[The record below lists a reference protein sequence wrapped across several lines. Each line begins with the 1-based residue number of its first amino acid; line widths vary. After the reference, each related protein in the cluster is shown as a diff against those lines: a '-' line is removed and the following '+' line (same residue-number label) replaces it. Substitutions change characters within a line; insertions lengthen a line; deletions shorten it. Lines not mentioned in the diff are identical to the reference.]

1 MRINTQI
8 TQVIG
13 RASQGRPSPA
23 AIRRLAYYGLIPGV
37 IFALLSGV
45 LALRTGTWPYVLV
58 SFVSLV
64 TVLAALAT
72 LILQRTGREHRS
84 PWPTFAAMLIALPA
98 LSFGISGIGVF
109 LAVIGALILPRAVL
123 PALRKEVR
131 QRVLYL
137 AVGSGVV
144 ALLIDLFEPAGRL
157 ALPISS
163 DLLLIINVLLI
174 GLAVI
179 RIGQDFS
186 SYSLRSKL
194 LLAFL
199 AVSVLPLAA
208 LTYLSNESTHS
219 VLREEANS
227 KLLSSA
233 SQTAQSL
240 DQFMASR
247 TSDIEVQAQ
256 FPTFHNY
263 LAMAPSER
271 TGSNLEEEALD
282 LLLATAQSAESD
294 VTSIALLDPHGRN
307 LLDSADANEG
317 QQEAGTPYFDGAL
330 RSEGVFVSHVLV
342 FPDEEPA
349 IYISRAIR
357 SEDGD
362 LLGVLRVRYPLDVI
376 QSRVVESATQ
386 AGEGSFAVVFD
397 DQYYIHLAHSTAPET
412 IMKAAGP
419 LEASVESTL
428 IANHRLPDLPS
439 DQLTT
444 NLPELVENLN
454 QIDEDPFFEATDVA
468 TGNRINQVAVV
479 RAETRPWLV
488 AFFQPQDVLFAPAQ
502 AQARRTLIL
511 SLLIVNGVAVV
522 ALAMATLMA
531 RPITRLTETA
541 REIAEGNLDA
551 EVEVETEDELGML
564 AGTFNVMTRR
574 MRALVTGLEA
584 RVSDRTEDLQRRA
597 HQLQAAADVAKDA
610 ASLQQVDKLV
620 NEVVNRVE
628 EQFGYYHAGVF
639 LLDDSGDEAVLRAA
653 SSQGGQRMLARG
665 HKLAVGKVGLVGYV
679 TGTGNPRIALDV
691 GDDAVHFA
699 NPDLPDTRS
708 EVALPLIAGG
718 HVIGALDVQSREANA
733 FDEQDVIALQ
743 TMADQLAI
751 AIQNA
756 RLLEQQTELAADRR
770 RAIEVYRQLTQSMSY
785 DQVLADSTRLIRS
798 SFGYDRVTLGLTEG
812 ADVVIRSASAGTQ
825 GRLPRLGQSIPVGQ
839 GLLGRAVSTESP
851 VRLDDSTADLGPR
864 VDPLLGELEASLSV
878 PLISRGE
885 AIGALAVERVTDR
898 VFSENDIELLE
909 LLASQAAVSIENAR
923 LFEETQRRLRQ
934 VDALYRRQT
943 SEAWELLVNARRVQ
957 GEENRAAYG
966 EEDFE
971 PSGDAGPIETSISL
985 RGEVIG
991 KLDVMPQRPDEWSE
1005 EELEILQDVAE
1016 EVAGQLEQLRLV
1028 EEIQRR
1034 ATQLE
1039 TAAEI
1044 ARVATGL
1051 LEIDPLLNQA
1061 VNLIRD
1067 RFGFY
1072 HVAVYLVEG
1081 EGDTVFIR
1089 EASGD
1094 IGEALKQTRRRFD
1107 VGSRTVIGFATG
1119 SGEYYVA
1126 HDTETD
1132 PFYRPSDLLPKSGSE
1147 LAVPLKIGDRVI
1159 GALDVHDEGRYAF
1172 SEDDIVVIETLADQI
1187 AVAVE
1192 NARLFQ
1198 EALSR
1203 AEREQSVVKITSR
1216 IRASQDIDSILRTAV
1231 EEMRGALGA
1240 RRATIRL
1247 APVPAEIRDNSG
1259 QAGAEGSI
1267 QTDAEDGR
1275 SNGSPSESDI

>member
-1 MRINTQI
+1 MSFNTQT

-13 RASQGRPSPA
+13 RASQGQQSPGA
-23 AIRRLAYYGLIPGV
+23 VRRLAYYGLIPGV
-37 IFALLSGV
+37 VFAALSGF
-45 LALRTGTWPYVLV
+45 LAFRTGSFPYILISVT
-58 SFVSLV
+58 SLV
-64 TVLAALAT
+64 TLLAALAT
-72 LILQRTGREHRS
+72 ILLQRSGRQRTS
-84 PWPTFAAMLIALPA
+84 PWPTFVAMLIALPA
-98 LSFGISGIGVF
+98 FSFGISGIGVF
-109 LAVIGALILPRAVL
+109 LAVLGALILPRAVS
-123 PALRKEVR
+123 PALQKDLR
-131 QRVLYL
+131 QRALYL
-137 AVGSGVV
+137 AVASGIL
-144 ALLIDLFEPAGRL
+144 ALLIDLFDPTGRL
-157 ALPISS
+157 ALPVPSQF
-163 DLLLIINVLLI
+163 LLAVNVLLI

-179 RIGQDFS
+179 RIGQEFS
-186 SYSLRSKL
+186 SYRLRSKL

-199 AVSVLPLAA
+199 AVSIIPLAILA
-208 LTYLSNESTHS
+208 FLSNQSARTSLRNEANQRLLGASSQLASRIDTFIELNTRSVDTTAQMLAFQNYLS
-219 VLREEANS
+219 LPA
-227 KLLSSA
+227 
-233 SQTAQSL
+233 
-240 DQFMASR
+240 D
-247 TSDIEVQAQ
+247 
-256 FPTFHNY
+256 
-263 LAMAPSER
+263 ER
-271 TGSNLEEEALD
+271 TGSQAERMAVAGLRAHSQLDPEFVVSYGLLD
-282 LLLATAQSAESD
+282 LEGRNVLDSDPEFVGLDESD
-294 VTSIALLDPHGRN
+294 RDYFESVVANQQAYASAVQIGPAG
-307 LLDSADANEG
+307 DSAL
-317 QQEAGTPYFDGAL
+317 YFSA
-330 RSEGVFVSHVLV
+330 
-342 FPDEEPA
+342 P
-349 IYISRAIR
+349 IR
-357 SEDGD
+357 DDQGL
-362 LLGVLRVRYPLDVI
+362 LLGVLRAYWNADVL
-376 QSRVVESATQ
+376 QQMVVESRGI
-386 AGEGSFAVVFD
+386 AGPEAFAVVFD

-419 LEASVESTL
+419 LQESTEQRL

-439 DQLTT
+439 PQLTT
-444 NLPELVENLN
+444 DLPELVENLERV
-454 QIDEDPFFEATDVA
+454 DEDPFFEATDVA
-468 TGNRINQVAVV
+468 TGDLVNQVAVV
-479 RAETRPWLV
+479 GTENRPWLV
-488 AFFQPQDVLFAPAQ
+488 AFFQPQSVLFAPAQ
-502 AQARRTLIL
+502 EQATRNLL
-511 SLLIVNGVAVV
+511 VSLLIVNGVAVV
-522 ALAMATLMA
+522 AMAMSSILA

-551 EVEVETEDELGML
+551 QAEVVTEDELGIL
-564 AGTFNVMTRR
+564 ASTFNAMTQRLR
-574 MRALVTGLEA
+574 QLVAGLED
-584 RVSDRTEDLQRRA
+584 RVSDRTEDLERRA

-620 NEVVNRVE
+620 NEVVQRIE
-628 EQFGYYHAGVF
+628 DRFGYYHAGVF
-639 LLDDSGDEAVLRAA
+639 LVDESGDNAVLRAA

-691 GDDAVHFA
+691 GEDAVHFA

-708 EVALPLIAGG
+708 EAALPLIAGG
-718 HVIGALDVQSREANA
+718 RVIGALDVQSREPNA
-733 FDEQDVIALQ
+733 FDDQDVTALQ

-798 SFGYDRVTLGLTEG
+798 SFGFDRVTLGLTEG
-812 ADVVIRSASAGTQ
+812 DDVVIRSASAGTQ

-839 GLLGRAVSTESP
+839 GLLGRAVATESP

-864 VDPLLGELEASLSV
+864 VDPVLGELEASLSV

-898 VFSENDIELLE
+898 VFSENDIELME

-957 GEENRAAYG
+957 GQENRAAFG
-966 EEDFE
+966 DEEFE
-971 PSGDAGPIETSISL
+971 PGDDAEPVETSISL

-1005 EELEILQDVAE
+1005 DELEILQDVAE

-1081 EGDTVFIR
+1081 DGDTAFIR
-1089 EASGD
+1089 EASGE
-1094 IGEALKQTRRRFD
+1094 IGEALKQTRRRFE
-1107 VGSRTVIGFATG
+1107 VGSRSVIGFATG

-1132 PFYRPSDLLPKSGSE
+1132 PFYRPSDLLPESGSE

-1231 EEMRGALGA
+1231 EEMRDALGA

-1247 APVPAEIRDNSG
+1247 APVPAEIRESAEPTGGGTD
-1259 QAGAEGSI
+1259 QAGS
-1267 QTDAEDGR
+1267 EDGR
-1275 SNGSPSESDI
+1275 SNGSPSETEI